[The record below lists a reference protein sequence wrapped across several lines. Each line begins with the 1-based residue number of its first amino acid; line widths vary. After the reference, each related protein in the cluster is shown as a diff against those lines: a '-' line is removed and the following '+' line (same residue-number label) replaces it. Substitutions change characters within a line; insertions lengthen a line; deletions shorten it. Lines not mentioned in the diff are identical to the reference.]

1 MTYASVIEPGATA
14 GGPLSPVKPS
24 PTVIMAAA
32 GATYPP
38 HTSTGLET
46 QVS

>member
-1 MTYASVIEPGATA
+1 MTYSSVIEPGATA

-38 HTSTGLET
+38 HTSAGLET
-46 QVS
+46 QV

>member
-1 MTYASVIEPGATA
+1 MTYSSVIEPGATA

-32 GATYPP
+32 AR
-38 HTSTGLET
+38 HTPRLSPGLET
-46 QVS
+46 QV